1 MSEMRLR
8 IDDPF
13 RARLYRLIFAL
24 AAAYNIGLGLW
35 AVLSPHGFFDLFRL
49 APPRYPAIWSTLGMV
64 LGLYGLLYA
73 YTALNLDWARP
84 VVAVGLAGKILGPI
98 GWIVAVHAGE
108 LPVRTFALIAF
119 DDIVWWLPFALFLLE
134 GSDAGTRI
142 RSLAPYACAVVNLLA
157 AAALLLVLRPGLTV
171 ADLATRA
178 AYVVE
183 NPLPWRL
190 GWGTWIAAALTLVAF
205 YGWWGARLRNSAL
218 ATVAVGIAVAGIA
231 CDVSAESLM
240 IGWLPAD
247 FEATSRL
254 ATILTGGAANG
265 LYTIAGIVLTVIT
278 PFRSARFRA
287 WTWAVWVA
295 GVFLSAFSL
304 AGWIAGIA
312 ISTAVLFIL
321 FCPWAFAMRWQL
333 R

>member
-1 MSEMRLR
+1 MPFR

-13 RARLYRLIFAL
+13 RARLYRLIFGL
-24 AAAYNIGLGLW
+24 AAAYNIALGLW
-35 AVLSPHGFFDLFRL
+35 AVLTPHGFFDLFRL

-73 YTALNLDWARP
+73 YAALHLEWARP

-98 GWIVAVHAGE
+98 GWMLAVHAGE
-108 LPVRTFALIAF
+108 LPMRTFALIAF

-134 GSDAGTRI
+134 GTDAGTRI
-142 RSLAPYACAVVNLLA
+142 RALAPHACAAANLLA

-171 ADLATRA
+171 AELASRA

-183 NPLPWRL
+183 FALVWRL
-190 GWGTWIAAALTLVAF
+190 GWGLWIAAALTLVAF
-205 YGWWGARLRNSAL
+205 YGWWGARVRNWTL
-218 ATVAVGIAVAGIA
+218 ATVAFGIAVAGIA
-231 CDVSAESLM
+231 CDVSAESLLL
-240 IGWLPAD
+240 GWLPAD
-247 FEATSRL
+247 FESTTRL

-265 LYTIAGIVLTVIT
+265 LYTIAGIVLTLVT
-278 PFRSARFRA
+278 PFRSAGFRA

-312 ISTAVLFIL
+312 VSTAILFIL
-321 FCPWAFAMRWQL
+321 FCPWAYAMRWQL